1 MKRLRVA
8 LAFALAA
15 GFCLQ
20 TLAQS
25 VRIEHGVVTRKKFGF
40 YWETRLEPPTPAMDV
55 GAISGVTTSISTDPD
70 AILRVEGDRS
80 RRVYFAYQARVEVL
94 AEPNTYRITFSP
106 VDSRVARE
114 LMSST
119 FGKDDP
125 DSWKL
130 LSTPGWGTGSPQT
143 IHGGDVVAMD
153 LLMNAATGQKI
164 VDYVTVQEPPRSAP
178 ITFGNVN
185 DPPREFAFATGRP
198 RDFRPDDG
206 ELRIRA
212 ARVSINGKLDP
223 STATSA
229 AEFSGVVVW
238 FYLPNRGRFLL
249 SLTPHP
255 DLGFRKAGEVR
266 GSTLSFSIGSEMFK
280 LVAGGAIAPT
290 QAAFN
295 LYVRHDPAW
304 KPDYPFADL
313 SAFIMGAA
321 DRADL
326 LVRK

>member
-1 MKRLRVA
+1 MKRHQAA

-15 GFCLQ
+15 GFSLQ
-20 TLAQS
+20 AFAQS
-25 VRIEHGVVTRKKFGF
+25 ARIEHGVATRKKFGF
-40 YWETRLEPPTPAMDV
+40 YWETRLEPAIPAMDV
-55 GAISGVTTSISTDPD
+55 GAITGVTTSTSADPD
-70 AILRVEGDRS
+70 TILRVEGDRS

-94 AEPNTYRITFSP
+94 AEPNTYRISFSP
-106 VDSRVARE
+106 VDPSVARE
-114 LMSST
+114 LMSGT
-119 FGKDDP
+119 FGRDDP
-125 DSWKL
+125 ESWTL
-130 LSTPGWGTGSPQT
+130 LSTPGWGIGSPQI

-153 LLMNAATGQKI
+153 LLRNAATGQKI
-164 VDYVTVQEPPRSAP
+164 VDYVTVQEPPRSP
-178 ITFGNVN
+178 VTFGNIN
-185 DPPREFAFATGRP
+185 DPPRDFAFATGQP
-198 RDFRPDDG
+198 RDFKPDDG

-223 STATSA
+223 SAATSA
-229 AEFSGVVVW
+229 AEVSGVVVW

>member
-1 MKRLRVA
+1 
-8 LAFALAA
+8 
-15 GFCLQ
+15 
-20 TLAQS
+20 
-25 VRIEHGVVTRKKFGF
+25 
-40 YWETRLEPPTPAMDV
+40 
-55 GAISGVTTSISTDPD
+55 
-70 AILRVEGDRS
+70 
-80 RRVYFAYQARVEVL
+80 
-94 AEPNTYRITFSP
+94 
-106 VDSRVARE
+106 
-114 LMSST
+114 MSST

-130 LSTPGWGTGSPQT
+130 LSTPGWGTASPQT
-143 IHGGDVVAMD
+143 IHGGDVVTMD
-153 LLMNAATGQKI
+153 LLRNAATAQKI
-164 VDYVTVQEPPRSAP
+164 VDYVTVQEPPRSP
-178 ITFGNVN
+178 EITFGNVI
-185 DPPREFAFATGRP
+185 DPPREFAFATRAA

-206 ELRIRA
+206 ELRIQA

-223 STATSA
+223 STARST
-229 AEFSGVVVW
+229 AEVSGVVVW

-249 SLTPHP
+249 TLTPHE
-255 DLGFRKAGEVR
+255 DLGFRKAGEIR

-295 LYVRHDPAW
+295 LYVRHDPTW

-313 SAFIMGAA
+313 SAFIIGAA